1 MIDYNHFSKSV
12 IGLVRKANEDSIG
25 SISKDHSNGNGSIH
39 IVCDGMGGH
48 VGGATASQ
56 TAIKSITEFFKKRTY
71 NEPVKA
77 LRQSIE
83 FANSQ
88 IFSMAENDPSLRG
101 MGTTIVI
108 LLIKEDKIYIAHVGD
123 SRVYLFSDNT
133 LYRLTKDHSF
143 VQKLVDA
150 GQIDENEAENH
161 PRKNELTRALG
172 ISNTVQVEVTPNPIL
187 TKKGDKFLLCSD
199 GLCGLVN
206 DPTLA
211 NALKNTSLSETVN
224 DLISLAENAGGHD
237 NISVDLIEILKS
249 THKKSVFNNKGGKSI
264 EMTATQVVDPS
275 KFKKKFSLKIV
286 FSMIIFL
293 LTAGGAGYFA
303 YNEGYLPFIKKKE
316 NVAVTKKIDTEE
328 QKIKEEEAIKIAE
341 EQKEKEEEAKKEQAR
356 KMKELEDEKDEE
368 KRKKLERE
376 LREAEEKLKIAEEER
391 IKAEED
397 ALIAEQERIKAEKDA
412 RIAEQERVK
421 AEEDARIADQKKL
434 KAEEDARIADQEKLK
449 AEEDAQEEKY
459 KADGYEIRY
468 DWDSNNCSEED
479 INIGNKILFNYSEE
493 NKEINRKYIIE
504 IREIQK
510 LKEEGW
516 EDISDENNK
525 EYNVKTFFDPKS
537 IDRLNKDKLNKKDIG
552 KILECSNNTI
562 GKKTILGQKKN

>member
-25 SISKDHSNGNGSIH
+25 SISKEHSNGNGSIH

-71 NEPVKA
+71 NDPIKA

-172 ISNTVQVEVTPNPIL
+172 ISDTVQVEVTPNPIL

-275 KFKKKFSLKIV
+275 KFKKKSSLKLILV
-286 FSMIIFL
+286 SLITLFVIGASGYYAYKEGLII
-293 LTAGGAGYFA
+293 
-303 YNEGYLPFIKKKE
+303 NENNL
-316 NVAVTKKIDTEE
+316 EE
-328 QKIKEEEAIKIAE
+328 TITSKAEKVEEA
-341 EQKEKEEEAKKEQAR
+341 EKKQEEAKKKLEETEKKLNNETDEEER
-356 KMKELEDEKDEE
+356 KILEERLKKAEEE
-368 KRKKLERE
+368 KRIADEERE
-376 LREAEEKLKIAEEER
+376 RAEEEKRIAEEER
-391 IKAEED
+391 ERAEEEKRIADEERERAEEEKRIADEEREKAVQKADLERERAEEEKEKAEEAKD
-397 ALIAEQERIKAEKDA
+397 ERIEVEINNLIDKGYITKKFDW
-412 RIAEQERVK
+412 
-421 AEEDARIADQKKL
+421 DQKKMSL
-434 KAEEDARIADQEKLK
+434 YKDSKKIGKTFLYLYDEEDKIINNKYV
-449 AEEDAQEEKY
+449 EEWKRMQSF
-459 KADGYEIRY
+459 R
-468 DWDSNNCSEED
+468 ED
-479 INIGNKILFNYSEE
+479 
-493 NKEINRKYIIE
+493 
-504 IREIQK
+504 
-510 LKEEGW
+510 GW
-516 EDISDENNK
+516 ENIENNDK
-525 EYNVKTFFDPKS
+525 DKDYEYESFFDPTTIIGLRS
-537 IDRLNKDKLNKKDIG
+537 NKLNKKDIE
-552 KILECSNNTI
+552 KILDNSNNKL
-562 GKKTILGQKKN
+562 GKKTTLRKKK